1 MSGSGTASGLD
12 GEARPS
18 SLESGSPESCSF
30 KPPGM
35 ANDESEEG
43 LALRVRFRTSLYLF
57 ALRRGG
63 V

>member
-1 MSGSGTASGLD
+1 MRLGTLTT
-12 GEARPS
+12 ARQRLPCGG
-18 SLESGSPESCSF
+18 GSPESCSF